1 MTRRIAPS
9 PAGVPALEPIRQDLY
24 DTKEQDGTVS
34 TLEFF
39 RNPGIAGQAELATNM
54 QANGQLPYPQ
64 QFHVFGLNLEM
75 IPVFGEDKVIGTD
88 RVHWENKK
96 KVLELC
102 FIRFRIGSKDY
113 LVDPAK
119 RIPQGLGPAGF
130 GTGAQELITA
140 FPSNGLQDI
149 QHYYDVTIRQGGKIK
164 PIHIPAQ
171 QSFFVQLVWPF
182 GNPAVEGGG
191 WAFRAY
197 LVGILWREVQ

>member
-1 MTRRIAPS
+1 MTRRVAPA
-9 PAGVPALEPIRQDLY
+9 PPGVPALETIRQDLY
-24 DTKEQDGTVS
+24 DTKVQDGLVS

-64 QFHVFGLNLEM
+64 QFHVFGINLEF
-75 IPVFGEDKVIGTD
+75 IPTFGEGASVSYDNAF
-88 RVHWENKK
+88 WQNKK

-102 FIRFRIGSKDY
+102 FMRFRIGSKDY

-119 RIPQGLGPAGF
+119 RIPAGLGPAGF
-130 GTGAQELITA
+130 ANGAQAIDA
-140 FPSNGLQDI
+140 FPTNGLQDI

-171 QSFFVQLVWPF
+171 QSFFIQLVWPF
-182 GNPAVEGGG
+182 GNPAVNRNG
-191 WAFRAY
+191 WAVRAY